1 MTSRRKSVSIII
13 PIFNEQDGVGQ
24 LKEEL
29 SILHRLLCD
38 QFDVEFV
45 FVDDGSSDNTV
56 SVIKK
61 EFTDSPYLFRVL
73 EHGINRG
80 VGAAFRTGFE
90 AAKAAFVCT
99 IDADCSYSPEGLKKL
114 LEALQSTGADIAVAS
129 PYHPQGKVEGVP
141 GWRLALSKG
150 CSLLYRLT
158 SPVKLYTYT
167 SIFRAYRG
175 EVTGNLRFAATG
187 FVAAAEILVEASRK
201 GYTIV
206 EIPMVLR
213 GRAIGRSKMKIAR
226 TILTH
231 FRMLMN
237 VGFSRESAPVPP
249 QLMGLGEV
257 GLHKN

>member
-24 LKEEL
+24 LKEKL

-38 QFDVEFV
+38 QFDVELV

-158 SPVKLYTYT
+158 SSQKT
-167 SIFRAYRG
+167 
-175 EVTGNLRFAATG
+175 E
-187 FVAAAEILVEASRK
+187 
-201 GYTIV
+201 
-206 EIPMVLR
+206 
-213 GRAIGRSKMKIAR
+213 
-226 TILTH
+226 
-231 FRMLMN
+231 
-237 VGFSRESAPVPP
+237 
-249 QLMGLGEV
+249 
-257 GLHKN
+257 